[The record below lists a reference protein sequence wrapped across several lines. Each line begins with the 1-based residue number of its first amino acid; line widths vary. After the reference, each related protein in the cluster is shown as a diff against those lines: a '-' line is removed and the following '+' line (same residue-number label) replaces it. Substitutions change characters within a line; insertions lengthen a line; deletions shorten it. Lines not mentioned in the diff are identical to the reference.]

1 MTKTELA
8 EMLVQFENVCFSG
21 GAAGADRLFGLWA
34 SENNHEQIHFSFK
47 GHKAHVPSETVI
59 ELPNELLTS
68 AEIGT
73 KLKLANSSLGRS
85 VPRFGYVYNLLARN
99 SYQVYCTERVYTIG
113 ILVSPSQLD
122 GGTAWAV
129 QMYLDQDNPHK
140 EIYHYD
146 IIDKKT
152 YSYDNSTKQFVEV
165 QSVPKPHGR
174 WTGIGT
180 RKATEDDLRAFA
192 SKFE

>member
-1 MTKTELA
+1 MTQTELTD
-8 EMLVQFENVCFSG
+8 MLEQFDNVCFSG

-34 SENNHEQIHFSFK
+34 AANGHDQIHFSFK
-47 GHKAHVPSETVI
+47 GHKAHVDSETII

-68 AEIGT
+68 PSINA
-73 KLKLANSSLGRS
+73 KLKLANATLGRS
-85 VPRFGYVYNLLARN
+85 VPRYGYVYNLLARN
-99 SYQVYCTERVYTIG
+99 SYQVFSTERVYTIG

-129 QMYLDQDNPHK
+129 QMYLDQDNPTK

-146 IIDKKT
+146 INDKKV

-165 QSVPKPHGR
+165 ESVPKPSGR

-180 RKATEDDLRAFA
+180 RRATEEDMASFA

>member
-1 MTKTELA
+1 MQRNELA
-8 EMLVQFENVCFSG
+8 VILAAFDNVCFSG

-34 SENNHEQIHFSFK
+34 AENGQDAVHFSFAK
-47 GHKAHVPSETVI
+47 HKTHVDESTVL
-59 ELPNELLTS
+59 ELPNELLTCK
-68 AEIGT
+68 EIQDQ
-73 KLKLANSSLGRS
+73 LKLANRTLGRS

-99 SYQVYCTERVYTIG
+99 SYQIYCTERVYTIG
-113 ILVSPSQLD
+113 ELVSPSQLD

-129 QMYLDQDNPHK
+129 QMYLDLNDSDK

-146 IIDKKT
+146 IM
-152 YSYDNSTKQFVEV
+152 DNKVYQYCNNTKQFIEV
-165 QSVPKPHGR
+165 QSVPKPHGK

-180 RKATEDDLRAFA
+180 RRATQEHMDNFA

>member
-1 MTKTELA
+1 MTLTEISN
-8 EMLVQFENVCFSG
+8 MMDQFENVCFSG

-34 SENNHEQIHFSFK
+34 AQNGHEEVHFSFK
-47 GHKAHVPSETVI
+47 GHKAHVPPETVL
-59 ELPNELLTS
+59 ELPLDLLTS
-68 AEIGT
+68 TEIIQ
-73 KLKLANSSLGRS
+73 KLKVANKSLGRS

-99 SYQVYCTERVYTIG
+99 SMQVYSTERVYTMG
-113 ILVSPSQLD
+113 ILISPTQLD

-129 QMYLDQDNPHK
+129 QMYLDQESETK

-146 IIDKKT
+146 IVDKKI
-152 YSYDNSTKQFVEV
+152 YSYNNVLKQFVEV
-165 QSVPKPHGR
+165 QTVPTPHGK

-180 RKATEDDLRAFA
+180 RRATQEDLEAFA

>member
-1 MTKTELA
+1 MTQTELA

-34 SENNHEQIHFSFK
+34 LENKQYQIHFSFK
-47 GHKAHVPSETVI
+47 GHKAHVPDDTVI

-68 AEIGT
+68 EDVRN
-73 KLKLANSSLGRS
+73 KLKKANASLGRS
-85 VPRFGYVYNLLARN
+85 VPKFGYVYNLLARN

-113 ILVSPSQLD
+113 TLVSPTQLD

-129 QMYLDQDNPHK
+129 QMYLDQDDSNK

-146 IIDKKT
+146 INDKKI
-152 YSYDNSTKQFVEV
+152 YSYDNSTKQSVEV

-180 RKATEDDLRAFA
+180 RRATEDDLRAFA